1 MSEVTSSVKISQ
13 CGDKDFKPVPGC
25 GQVSQ
30 ECCAIDECCW
40 VERRSILIQ
49 DNIWLEG
56 DPGFPIR
63 EQCSSK
69 KRKLEKTVDKK
80 YGLCYTKKRKR
91 NRMMMSDLPDD
102 LLEEILCR
110 IEATSL
116 KRLQSTCKRWNH
128 LINNRRFTLK
138 HLEKASKQSLSL
150 MLDADGVYSVS
161 INLHR
166 SSPVEV
172 TEKIDLIY
180 PSTLDERR
188 ISQYC
193 HSDGLLLCVCVNGVF
208 DFSNEDARLV
218 VWNPCTGQTKCIQP
232 RYPSTLSHTY
242 SLGSYK
248 NKKSNDI
255 SYKILSHT
263 GCGENQ
269 EFDIYEVSSNSCR
282 SLDVTLDCKIEF
294 FRNVSLKGKTYWFAS
309 DEKEKQLGLFLVSFD
324 YTTETFG
331 RLSLHYQHPSYQ
343 TMSLSVVGEDKLSV
357 LLQHKISSKTE
368 IWVTNKIG
376 ETKVVSWIKVLA
388 VDLKPGLNTYDCISF
403 LVDVEKKVLVYSA
416 FVVGKNEHVEYI
428 VGEDNEVRE
437 VALGIE
443 YIPFFLNYV
452 PSLTQIELHANLC
465 I

>member
-1 MSEVTSSVKISQ
+1 
-13 CGDKDFKPVPGC
+13 
-25 GQVSQ
+25 
-30 ECCAIDECCW
+30 
-40 VERRSILIQ
+40 
-49 DNIWLEG
+49 
-56 DPGFPIR
+56 
-63 EQCSSK
+63 
-69 KRKLEKTVDKK
+69 
-80 YGLCYTKKRKR
+80 
-91 NRMMMSDLPDD
+91 MMMSDLPDD

-128 LINNRRFTLK
+128 LINNRRFTIK
-138 HLEKASKQSLSL
+138 HFEKAAKQSLSL
-150 MLDADGVYSVS
+150 MLNPNGVYSVS

-180 PSTLDERR
+180 PHSSLDERR
-188 ISQYC
+188 ISEYC
-193 HSDGLLLCVCVNGVF
+193 HTDGLLLCVCINDVF
-208 DFSNEDARLV
+208 DFSNMYNQDARFV
-218 VWNPCTGQTKCIQP
+218 VWNPCTGETKCIQP

-255 SYKILSHT
+255 SYKILSQW
-263 GCGENQ
+263 GWGENQ
-269 EFDIYEVSSNSCR
+269 EFEIY
-282 SLDVTLDCKIEF
+282 DF
-294 FRNVSLKGKTYWFAS
+294 FSNVSLKGKTYWFAS
-309 DEKEKQLGLFLVSFD
+309 DEKEKQLGIFLVSFD

-331 RLSLHYQHPSYQ
+331 RLSLPHQHPSYQ
-343 TMSLSVVGEDKLSV
+343 TMSLSVVGEEKLSV

-388 VDLKPGLNTYDCISF
+388 VDLKPELDTYHCISF